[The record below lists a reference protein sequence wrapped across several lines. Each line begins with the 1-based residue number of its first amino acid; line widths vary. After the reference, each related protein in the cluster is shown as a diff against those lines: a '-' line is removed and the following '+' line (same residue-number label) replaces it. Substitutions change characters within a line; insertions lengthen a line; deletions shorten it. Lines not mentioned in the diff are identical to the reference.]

1 MSEIAKTELRR
12 YLQDGRDAIV
22 WKLEGLSEYDL
33 RRPLTPT
40 GPNLLGLVKHLAGVE
55 AGYFGVV
62 FDRPFGAELS
72 SLSPNAEPNEDMW
85 ARSGE
90 SRDEMVGLYQRV
102 WAHADATISL
112 LPLDASGCVPWWR
125 AASNPVSLARILVH
139 VTAETHRHAGHAD
152 IVREL
157 ADGSVGHRDGNDNMA
172 AGDQAWWH
180 EYCAHLESVARGFGD
195 QTQPR
200 ATEPHQQR

>member
-1 MSEIAKTELRR
+1 
-12 YLQDGRDAIV
+12 
-22 WKLEGLSEYDL
+22 
-33 RRPLTPT
+33 
-40 GPNLLGLVKHLAGVE
+40 
-55 AGYFGVV
+55 
-62 FDRPFGAELS
+62 
-72 SLSPNAEPNEDMW
+72 MW

-90 SRDEMVGLYQRV
+90 SRDEIVGLYQRV

-157 ADGSVGHRDGNDNMA
+157 VDGSVGHRDGHDNMA
-172 AGDQAWWH
+172 AGDQARWH
-180 EYCAHLESVARGFGD
+180 EYCAHLESVARRFGAES
-195 QTQPR
+195 QPR